1 MTTVILVI
9 HVMLAVA
16 LVAVVLLQRSEGGAL
31 GIGGGGGMGGLMTG
45 RATANLLSRTTAI
58 LAACF
63 MLTSLTLA
71 YLSRLSQEP
80 TSIMQQPA
88 GQQLPATPEV
98 PQSKTPSVP
107 SAPATPSNGA
117 TGEQK
122 TPTGP
127 EVPLAQ

>member
-71 YLSRLSQEP
+71 YMARVTHEP
-80 TSIMQQPA
+80 TSIVAPQP
-88 GQQLPATPEV
+88 GQTVPALPAAPEM
-98 PQSKTPSVP
+98 PA
-107 SAPATPSNGA
+107 AP
-117 TGEQK
+117 TGEAAPE
-122 TPTGP
+122 TPAGP